1 MLRHLDALGVEAI
14 VVDAVDG
21 AAMDEAERAALLAP
35 GYACHPGVVGCYMS
49 HVEIYRRMVAEGIAV
64 ALVLEDDALLNPAF
78 VPVLRQGLAWTG
90 FDYCFLDCDSIN
102 PDGPV
107 YYDAASATSVGGGFT
122 AYRTHAGPATTHAY
136 LVTLEGARRRLDFA
150 LPIAAPIDVYAH
162 LPWQPRFFALLSP
175 KGAFVAEASL
185 QSFTSA
191 RDHRGGLRL
200 RALRRSPLF
209 YRLRDLL
216 SPELWRRRQRVRQL
230 VRDGVLPERGD
241 WRPLPTGR
249 LLMT

>member
-1 MLRHLDALGVEAI
+1 MHATVI
-14 VVDAVDG
+14 DAVDG
-21 AAMDEAERAALLAP
+21 AAMPEAERTALLAP

-49 HVEIYRRMVAEGIAV
+49 HIAIYRRMAEEGIPL
-64 ALVLEDDALLNPAF
+64 ALVLEDDALLNSAF
-78 VPVLRQGLAWTG
+78 VPALRHGISWTG

-107 YYDAASATSVGGGFT
+107 YYDASSATPIGHGFT

-136 LVTLEGARRRLDFA
+136 LVTLECARRRLDFA
-150 LPIAAPIDVYAH
+150 LPIGAPIDVYDH
-162 LPWQPRFFALLSP
+162 LPWQPRFVALLRP

-185 QSFTSA
+185 LSFTSA
-191 RDHRGGLRL
+191 RDHRGLLRL

-209 YRLRDLL
+209 YRARDLL
-216 SPELWRRRQRVRQL
+216 SPELWRRRLRVQRL
-230 VRDGVLPERGD
+230 VREGVLPSRGR

-249 LLMT
+249 LVMT